1 MLLHL
6 KFCIEWFELNS
17 KGNSKYIWKML
28 WKIGKEKEKDF
39 FSLFSFWPISARVSL
54 SLGLTGSQPSN
65 ARPRLLLTPRVAHS
79 PLPAFPL
86 GPSPASHHWP
96 S

>member
-28 WKIGKEKEKDF
+28 WKIRKRKKKKEIISYSVSGPAAERS
-39 FSLFSFWPISARVSL
+39 SLLGRPGRSPAARARVCFFRRAAHL
-54 SLGLTGSQPSN
+54 PS
-65 ARPRLLLTPRVAHS
+65 
-79 PLPAFPL
+79 F
-86 GPSPASHHWP
+86 PASRLGRV